1 MRTLLMS
8 AAACCFAMTAQA
20 APSDLIREQGLAGA
34 IESLEGQAELTPD
47 DQLALSGITFLR
59 AIEKAYQTRWQVGY
73 VTDDLPLPLF
83 SNELPVNPDP
93 EMIEGDT
100 LNNLFE
106 TFLADMAKTDAL
118 LAGIPAGSDAA
129 FELSLPDIWF
139 DINMNG
145 TRDAEED
152 FGRIAL
158 QNVMSR
164 WEIQRFER
172 QFEENPELPNP
183 LQATIRFD
191 EADAHWLRAYSNVI
205 SGVSELILAFDPQP
219 EIQKALDLREAVFNQ
234 HMAGLSDYPHL
245 RPLVEGWQNFE
256 NLTKEEKD
264 ALQAQY
270 EALSDEDKELIFQ
283 VYGSGSDNWLSESA
297 HFIDMAAVIIETLR
311 HQPDQA
317 RVARAQQH
325 LLDMV
330 DHNRNFWR
338 LVNAETDNDR
348 EWIPNATQQAALG
361 VEMPQGVD
369 EAWLAVLTD
378 MEKMLKGELLVP
390 FWRYAPGHGIDIN
403 AWVQDP
409 APLNVVGWA
418 QGAATLPYARQGEV
432 MTGENWNRF
441 ENMVQRQS
449 GLFVFMLN

>member
-8 AAACCFAMTAQA
+8 AAACCFALTAQA
-20 APSDLIREQGLAGA
+20 APTDLIREQGLAGA
-34 IESLEGQAELTPD
+34 IENLENQDSLTD
-47 DQLALSGITFLR
+47 SDRLALSGITFLR
-59 AIEKAYQTRWQVGY
+59 AIEKAYQTRWRVGY
-73 VTDDLPLPLF
+73 VTNDLPLPLF
-83 SNELPVNPDP
+83 SNELPINPAP

-100 LNNLFE
+100 LNNLFD

-118 LAGIPAGSDAA
+118 LAQIPEGSDAA

-145 TRDAEED
+145 TRDVEED
-152 FGRIAL
+152 FGKIVL
-158 QNVMSR
+158 QNVLSR
-164 WEIQRFER
+164 WQIREFER
-172 QFEENPELPNP
+172 QFEDNPDLPNP

-219 EIQKALDLREAVFNQ
+219 EIQKALDLRRAIYDQRLAMAAEFPGLQKIVEFSLSVENPTEAQ
-234 HMAGLSDYPHL
+234 LIEYQKLYEQLSDDDKY
-245 RPLVEGWQNFE
+245 
-256 NLTKEEKD
+256 
-264 ALQAQY
+264 ALG
-270 EALSDEDKELIFQ
+270 ALLAGER
-283 VYGSGSDNWLSESA
+283 NWMSESA
-297 HFIDMAAVIIETLR
+297 HFVDMAAVIIETLR

-317 RVARAQQH
+317 RVAKAQQH

-330 DHNRNFWR
+330 NHNRNFWR

-348 EWIPNATQQAALG
+348 EWIPNGSQQAALG
-361 VEMPQGVD
+361 VEMPQNID

-403 AWVQDP
+403 AWVQNP
-409 APLNVVGWA
+409 APLNVIGWA
-418 QGAATLPYARQGEV
+418 QGTATLPYARQGEV
-432 MTGENWNRF
+432 MTGDNWIRF
-441 ENMVQRQS
+441 ERMVQRQS

>member
-8 AAACCFAMTAQA
+8 AAACCFAMSAQA
-20 APSDLIREQGLAGA
+20 APSDLIRDVGLAGA
-34 IESLEGQAELTPD
+34 IESLESQPELTPD
-47 DQLALSGITFLR
+47 DRLALSGITFLR

-83 SNELPVNPDP
+83 SNELPVNPEP

-100 LNNLFE
+100 LNALFE
-106 TFLADMAKTDAL
+106 VFLADMAKTDAL
-118 LAGIPAGSDAA
+118 LAEIPEGSNAA

-152 FGRIAL
+152 FGKTAL
-158 QNVMSR
+158 QNVLSR
-164 WEIQRFER
+164 WQIREFER
-172 QFEENPELPNP
+172 QFEDNPELPNP

-191 EADAHWLRAYSNVI
+191 EADAHWLRAYTNVI

-219 EIQKALDLREAVFNQ
+219 EIQKALDLRRAIYDQ
-234 HMAGLSDYPHL
+234 RLAMAAQFPGLQKIVEFSLSIEIPTEEEIAEYQKLYEQLSVDDRNAL
-245 RPLVEGWQNFE
+245 GEILVGER
-256 NLTKEEKD
+256 
-264 ALQAQY
+264 
-270 EALSDEDKELIFQ
+270 
-283 VYGSGSDNWLSESA
+283 NWMSESA
-297 HFIDMAAVIIETLR
+297 HFVDMAAVVIETLR

-317 RVARAQQH
+317 RVAKAQQH

-338 LVNAETDNDR
+338 LVIAETDNDR
-348 EWIPNATQQAALG
+348 EWIPNGSQQAALG
-361 VEMPQGVD
+361 IEMPQNID

-403 AWVQDP
+403 AWVQNP
-409 APLNVVGWA
+409 APLNVIGWA
-418 QGAATLPYARQGEV
+418 QGTATLPYARQGEV
-432 MTGENWNRF
+432 MTGDNWIRF
-441 ENMVQRQS
+441 ERMVQRQS

>member
-8 AAACCFAMTAQA
+8 AAACCFALTAQA
-20 APSDLIREQGLAGA
+20 APTDLIREQGLAGA
-34 IESLEGQAELTPD
+34 IENLENQDSLTD
-47 DQLALSGITFLR
+47 SDRLALSGITFLR
-59 AIEKAYQTRWQVGY
+59 AIEKAYQTRWRVGY
-73 VTDDLPLPLF
+73 VTNDLPLPLF
-83 SNELPVNPDP
+83 SNELPINPAP

-118 LAGIPAGSDAA
+118 LAQIPEGSDAA

-152 FGRIAL
+152 FGKIAL
-158 QNVMSR
+158 QNVLSR
-164 WEIQRFER
+164 WQIQEFES
-172 QFEENPELPNP
+172 QFEDNPDLPNP

-219 EIQKALDLREAVFNQ
+219 EIQKALDLRRAIYDQRLAMAAEFPGLQKIVEFSLSVENPTEAQ
-234 HMAGLSDYPHL
+234 LIEYQKLYEQLSDDDKY
-245 RPLVEGWQNFE
+245 
-256 NLTKEEKD
+256 
-264 ALQAQY
+264 ALG
-270 EALSDEDKELIFQ
+270 ALLAGER
-283 VYGSGSDNWLSESA
+283 NWMSESA
-297 HFIDMAAVIIETLR
+297 HFVDMAAVIIETLR

-317 RVARAQQH
+317 RVAKAQQH

-348 EWIPNATQQAALG
+348 EWIPNGSQQAALG
-361 VEMPQGVD
+361 VEMPQNID

-378 MEKMLKGELLVP
+378 MEKMLKGELLIP

-403 AWVQDP
+403 AWVQNP
-409 APLNVVGWA
+409 APLNVIGWA
-418 QGAATLPYARQGEV
+418 QGTATLPYARQGEV
-432 MTGENWNRF
+432 MTGDNWTRF
-441 ENMVQRQS
+441 ERMVQRQS

>member
-8 AAACCFAMTAQA
+8 AAACCFALTAQA
-20 APSDLIREQGLAGA
+20 APTDLIREQGLAGA
-34 IESLEGQAELTPD
+34 IENLENQDSLTD
-47 DQLALSGITFLR
+47 SDRLALSGITFLR

-73 VTDDLPLPLF
+73 VTNDLPLPLF
-83 SNELPVNPDP
+83 SNELPINPAP

-118 LAGIPAGSDAA
+118 LAQIPEGSDAA

-152 FGRIAL
+152 FGKIVL
-158 QNVMSR
+158 QNVLSR
-164 WEIQRFER
+164 WQIREFEE
-172 QFEENPELPNP
+172 QFEGNPDLPNP

-219 EIQKALDLREAVFNQ
+219 EIQKALDLRRAIYDQRLAMAAQFPGLQKIVEFSLSIEIPTEAQ
-234 HMAGLSDYPHL
+234 LIEYQKLYEQLSDDDKY
-245 RPLVEGWQNFE
+245 
-256 NLTKEEKD
+256 
-264 ALQAQY
+264 ALG
-270 EALSDEDKELIFQ
+270 ALLAGER
-283 VYGSGSDNWLSESA
+283 NWMSESA
-297 HFIDMAAVIIETLR
+297 HFVDMAAVVIETLR

-317 RVARAQQH
+317 RVAKAQQH

-330 DHNRNFWR
+330 NHNRNFWR

-348 EWIPNATQQAALG
+348 EWIPNGSQQAALG
-361 VEMPQGVD
+361 VEMPQNID

-378 MEKMLKGELLVP
+378 MEKMLKGELLIP

-403 AWVQDP
+403 AWVQNP
-409 APLNVVGWA
+409 APLNVIGWA
-418 QGAATLPYARQGEV
+418 QGTATLPYAHQGDV
-432 MTGENWNRF
+432 MTGDNWIRF
-441 ENMVQRQS
+441 ERMVQRQS